1 MKVMV
6 QNNCAEVRSR
16 ILVYTTSVADKI
28 VLRNSCRVMER
39 AMMNIILLG

>member
-6 QNNCAEVRSR
+6 QNNSAEVGSR
-16 ILVYTTSVADKI
+16 ILVYTNCVAHKM

-39 AMMNIILLG
+39 AVMNIILLG